1 MFMMGPEILGR
12 LVDDHAAALVLY
24 ARQWCSAPED
34 VVQEAFVKLVN
45 QDPAPTTPLAW
56 LYRVV
61 RNGALIAAR
70 KDQRRRRHEAA
81 VAAQTPG
88 WFVPTEA
95 PGLDG
100 AAAAAALATLPI
112 EQREVIV
119 ARLWGGLSFDQIAEL
134 AGSSSSSVHRWYVA
148 GLASLRERLHVPCPT
163 KPSTQS

>member
-1 MFMMGPEILGR
+1 MGPEILAR
-12 LVDDHAAALVLY
+12 LVDDHSAALVLY
-24 ARQWCSAPED
+24 ARQWCSTPED

-45 QDPAPTTPLAW
+45 QSKPPSHPLPW

-61 RNGALIAAR
+61 RNGALEAAR
-70 KDQRRRRHEAA
+70 KERRRRTHETALAA
-81 VAAQTPG
+81 NQPG

-119 ARLWGGLSFDQIAEL
+119 ARLWGGLTFDQIAD
-134 AGSSSSSVHRWYVA
+134 ASSSSVHRWYVA
-148 GLASLRERLHVPCPT
+148 GLATLRERLGVPCPT
-163 KPSTQS
+163 KPAKQN

>member
-1 MFMMGPEILGR
+1 MGPELLGR

-24 ARQWCSAPED
+24 ARQWCSTPED
-34 VVQEAFVKLVN
+34 VVQEAFVKLVD
-45 QDPAPTTPLAW
+45 QAMPPTSPLPW

-61 RNGALIAAR
+61 RNGALAASR
-70 KDQRRRRHEAA
+70 TEQRRRRHETA
-81 VAAQTPG
+81 VAAQKPS

-100 AAAAAALATLPI
+100 ALAAASLATLPI
-112 EQREVIV
+112 EQREAIV
-119 ARLWGGLSFDQIAEL
+119 ARLWGGLTFDQIAEL

-148 GLASLRERLHVPCPT
+148 GLATLRERLNVPCPT